1 MSSHVFSLDF
11 ITAFVLENVVA
22 FAVIGGVIFGSYILY
37 IYLKPQQRIPDF
49 IKIFKMKA
57 LEDESLNRTDALSP
71 QWLYRGNVLLGKIL
85 TDNTQTYNSLKKPE
99 LEHKRFKDAE
109 DTEEK
114 VVMCITYRK
123 GLLGNNLF
131 IGKKQILRFL
141 KEEAIVSGRRLI
153 FPSSTSFTSL
163 GDEYV
168 TVGSYPV
175 TSRIIEDNWNKRMHE
190 AGTNAYANQML
201 KVSGLMVDYAQ
212 ERKLRQ
218 LEIEKE
224 KEMKK
229 LKMGNII

>member
-1 MSSHVFSLDF
+1 MIIHLLQF
-11 ITAFVLENVVA
+11 IN
-22 FAVIGGVIFGSYILY
+22 IQDIIR
-37 IYLKPQQRIPDF
+37 K
-49 IKIFKMKA
+49 
-57 LEDESLNRTDALSP
+57 
-71 QWLYRGNVLLGKIL
+71 LYRN
-85 TDNTQTYNSLKKPE
+85 LKR
-99 LEHKRFKDAE
+99 L
-109 DTEEK
+109 
-114 VVMCITYRK
+114 
-123 GLLGNNLF
+123 
-131 IGKKQILRFL
+131 
-141 KEEAIVSGRRLI
+141 RLI